1 MEILHT
7 EPIDIEHIADLC
19 AVGIVRPAPSPRD
32 HTRFHVTQLLD
43 SAHLITKGD
52 VRYSTFVG
60 PVKGIMSLGSLWEIM
75 VDCYLSDFAT
85 QKGGTYLPDVE
96 QESDGIIASLD
107 GILHLPDYGL
117 MVAETK
123 LRFTQNKDIPL
134 KHIQQMR
141 AYCYLLRTDTVCYTS
156 GHVSSNP
163 PEMTGMLRII
173 RFTKSSIAECWQ
185 GIINTRE
192 YLLSQGILPEGVK

>member
-7 EPIDIEHIADLC
+7 EPIDIERIADLC

-32 HTRFHVTQLLD
+32 HTKYHVTQLLD

-60 PVKGIMSLGSLWEIM
+60 HPKGIMSLGRIWETS
-75 VDCYLSDFAT
+75 VDCYLADTAHY
-85 QKGGTYLPDVE
+85 QGGTYIPDVE
-96 QESDGIIASLD
+96 QEQDDIIASLD

-141 AYCYLLRTDTVCYTS
+141 AYCYLLRTDTACYTS

-163 PEMTGMLRII
+163 PEMTGVLRII
-173 RFTKSSIAECWQ
+173 RFTQESIAETWKLLT
-185 GIINTRE
+185 NTKS
-192 YLLSQGILPEGVK
+192 YLESKNCLPQAV